1 MLHHTASDASCCF
14 SLYGYLCQGICSHQ
28 GMLFIVTRQ
37 CNDKFTNSGN
47 LSTATSS
54 CELDVAADRFP
65 LWKYI
70 DREDEFTNGNIST
83 TKTSSPTM
91 EIYLPRRRFYQQYKY
106 ICRDDEFTNNGKIY
120 ALRCQEIIQPRDV
133 ELTKNGYL
141 STRTTC

>member
-28 GMLFIVTRQ
+28 VMLFIVTRQ

-47 LSTATSS
+47 LSAATSMS
-54 CELDVAADRFP
+54 QRIGFHC
-65 LWKYI
+65 
-70 DREDEFTNGNIST
+70 GNIST
-83 TKTSSPTM
+83 AKTSSPTM

-120 ALRCQEIIQPRDV
+120 ALRYQEIIQPRGF
-133 ELTKNGYL
+133 ELTKNGNL